1 MLSTEGEN
9 GIFPG
14 LASWETEVDTHL
26 PVLAGR
32 AAHGDRLIAVAS
44 SLQA

>member
-9 GIFPG
+9 GIFLG
-14 LASWETEVDTHL
+14 LASRETEVDTHL
-26 PVLAGR
+26 PVLVGR
-32 AAHGDRLIAVAS
+32 AAYGDSLIAVAS